1 MTLFWILW
9 AIDAVVALIAL
20 YYFFIG
26 LQDGSVASF
35 NMTMW
40 LGMLI
45 ALAAVLGGGLLLKSI
60 GKLALAKI
68 LLSVLAIP
76 ALLFGL
82 FMLVVIM
89 SGEKW
94 N

>member
-1 MTLFWILW
+1 MI
-9 AIDAVVALIAL
+9 AV

-26 LQDGSVASF
+26 LQDGSVSSF

-40 LGMLI
+40 FGLLL

-60 GKLALAKI
+60 GKLLLAKI
-68 LLSVLAIP
+68 LLSILAIP
-76 ALLFGL
+76 ALLFSL
-82 FMLVVIM
+82 FMLAVILT
-89 SGEKW
+89 GQKW